1 MSTLVAS
8 RFPRLDGLAIGLSG
22 LCALHCLGTAIA
34 IGLLSSVAG
43 VLEAPI
49 IHEGGLI
56 IAMVLGAVALG
67 QGARKHGL
75 LLPVAVGALGLGVM
89 AGALSLPHGW
99 AGETVYT
106 IIGVALLAFGHE
118 LNRRAFW

>member
-49 IHEGGLI
+49 IHEGGLV
-56 IAMVLGAVALG
+56 IAMVLGAIALG
-67 QGARKHGL
+67 QGALKHGL
-75 LLPVAVGALGLGVM
+75 LLPVM

-106 IIGVALLAFGHE
+106 ILGVALLAFGHE